1 MPVNKIIQKAD
12 YNDIRTKVVNV
23 LGSGSG
29 NSGYGQVV
37 ISSAVAEGTTV
48 TINEWADLQTDILN
62 ATMHQTGIYD
72 VTLTSVAIGGT
83 IRSSPTFQPYE
94 QYNGIADT
102 LVTNRFIVAATQSFT
117 TTKGTTSR
125 TWSATSSPTNWKV
138 KIECNVTVA
147 FTTATAARYFFN
159 SGGEIRFSSGRSG
172 GAASAQNIAWTSL
185 LSTAGTQGFGGNKP
199 GTGTTPMTGQN
210 YYRLTNTYTT
220 AWYVAAASSPYTL
233 NRYAISARTPAVADN
248 STGTASTIEF
258 LIEWFDGYLDPG
270 PTGPSDLVD
279 GTITLA
285 VTTLEASGVLYPV
298 LAGNFVVE
306 SPTITMPSTI
316 IGT

>member
-37 ISSAVAEGTTV
+37 ISSAVAECTTV

-102 LVTNRFIVAATQSFT
+102 LVTNRFIVSATQAYT
-117 TTKGTTSR
+117 TVIGSVSR
-125 TWSATSSPTNWKV
+125 TWSAITSPTSWNTKLQ
-138 KIECNVTVA
+138 CNVTVT
-147 FTTATAARYFFN
+147 FTSATAARYFFN
-159 SGGEIRFSSGRSG
+159 SGGEIRFSSSQSG
-172 GAASAQNIAWTSL
+172 GVVSAQNTAWRSL
-185 LSTAGTQGFGGNKP
+185 LLSAGTQAFGGNKP
-199 GTGTTPMTGQN
+199 GTGVTPMTGQN
-210 YYRLTNTYTT
+210 YYRLTNAYTT
-220 AWYVAAASSPYTL
+220 AWYDATASSPYTL
-233 NRYAISARTPAVADN
+233 NRWAISARTPAVANN
-248 STGTASTIEF
+248 SAGTASTIEF

-270 PTGPSDLVD
+270 PTGPGDLVD
-279 GTITLA
+279 GTITLSIS
-285 VTTLEASGVLYPV
+285 TLTASGVLYPV